1 MSTDSFYRAF
11 EDRYRGSRELIRERL
26 KAYLPFVEPLLTLYP
41 DAEVVDLGCGRGE
54 WLELMRDQGFSV
66 RGIDQDAGMLAA
78 CVERGLEVEQGDALA
93 FLRAL
98 PDNTLNVVS
107 GFHFVEHIPFELL
120 DELMAQARRV
130 LKPGGL
136 LILETPNPENL
147 VVGSCSF
154 YLDPTHQRPIP
165 PLLLSFLAQ
174 FHEFTRVKTLRM
186 QEAAGFHEEN
196 APISLFNVLE
206 GVSPDYGIVAQKAC
220 DAEISE
226 VFDAAFALEYGL
238 DLRQLA
244 DKFEVQHVSGTNM
257 EISALQGAYE
267 KRHAE
272 LLDRVS
278 VMQQDIARMQEQMSK
293 DLLDIAQMRTRQQ
306 EQDRLIEHLHKVQRE
321 RDEALIRAQTAQQ
334 QQAEM
339 AERLKLLEQERD
351 ALRRSFSWRAMAPV
365 RFVVGCAVHP
375 GATVRGAVNFTLT
388 HSINLLQRPLAV
400 AMRPVLRNPS
410 WSARINQQLARFP
423 ALQRHLMQVSQR
435 WNSGE
440 GVLTENRPNS
450 GNLSQSVD
458 GLGNLGQQ
466 IYAALNTE
474 FEKQN
479 ASKET

>member
-1 MSTDSFYRAF
+1 
-11 EDRYRGSRELIRERL
+11 
-26 KAYLPFVEPLLTLYP
+26 
-41 DAEVVDLGCGRGE
+41 
-54 WLELMRDQGFSV
+54 
-66 RGIDQDAGMLAA
+66 
-78 CVERGLEVEQGDALA
+78 
-93 FLRAL
+93 
-98 PDNTLNVVS
+98 
-107 GFHFVEHIPFELL
+107 
-120 DELMAQARRV
+120 
-130 LKPGGL
+130 
-136 LILETPNPENL
+136 
-147 VVGSCSF
+147 
-154 YLDPTHQRPIP
+154 
-165 PLLLSFLAQ
+165 
-174 FHEFTRVKTLRM
+174 
-186 QEAAGFHEEN
+186 
-196 APISLFNVLE
+196 
-206 GVSPDYGIVAQKAC
+206 
-220 DAEISE
+220 
-226 VFDAAFALEYGL
+226 
-238 DLRQLA
+238 
-244 DKFEVQHVSGTNM
+244 M

-267 KRHAE
+267 TRHAG

-306 EQDRLIEHLHKVQRE
+306 EQDRLIEHLQKVQRE
-321 RDEALIRAQTAQQ
+321 RDEALIRAQTAQ

-365 RFVVGCAVHP
+365 RFAVGCVVHP
-375 GATVRGAVNFTLT
+375 GTTVRSAANFTLT

-440 GVLTENRPNS
+440 GVLTDNRMSS
-450 GNLSQSVD
+450 GNLPQSVD